1 MSIGAYILTQSGDGN
16 VFSGLAADLSCAVT
30 EIRVEQNFT
39 TRSTFAIRFQE
50 DFEDG
55 EAATITASQLR
66 GSKGMA
72 IVVSAGPGQPPEGGG
87 GLPSIE
93 SEQLMCLLR
102 GQVENS
108 EADVSIGATGSWYEV
123 RGRDVRTLIDRCSD
137 GYQIPGN
144 NEEIAK
150 GMTAEFTTGDWI
162 AGDPVATFPED
173 QPFAFSGTILQGL
186 ERLSKLCNYPVWLR
200 YPVARSAIA
209 MNRLG
214 QENFDIVVDTYFCA
228 SPERGE
234 NAKKTPV
241 PEINLLGI
249 DEGKHAAYLR
259 IIGDDKQCENVV
271 NFSLKTDNEAI
282 SSVSASVVDEVTGEA
297 KDFDGQKANDE
308 ALGEE
313 TVDTTGAEA
322 EGEDCKRSTQ
332 ITKVGKSDIV
342 VSTAQAAANDASWYV
357 KAQALT
363 TVHMLGKVLQ
373 PHDLVK
379 VIGGGCGINGIF
391 QVEKVTHVINAAA
404 HWMHLDLR
412 SNSRSLGPAKEDIFD
427 GQ

>member
-1 MSIGAYILTQSGDGN
+1 
-16 VFSGLAADLSCAVT
+16 
-30 EIRVEQNFT
+30 
-39 TRSTFAIRFQE
+39 
-50 DFEDG
+50 
-55 EAATITASQLR
+55 
-66 GSKGMA
+66 MA

-87 GLPSIE
+87 AIPSIE

-137 GYQIPGN
+137 GYQIPGDAVK
-144 NEEIAK
+144 IAE
-150 GMTAEFTTGDWI
+150 GMTAEFTTGNWI
-162 AGDPVATFPED
+162 PGDLTATFPED
-173 QPFAFSGTILQGL
+173 RPFAFSGTILEGL

-200 YPVARSAIA
+200 YP
-209 MNRLG
+209 MNRLDK
-214 QENFDIVVDTYFCA
+214 ENFDIVVNTYFCA

-234 NAKKTPV
+234 DTKKTPV
-241 PEINLLGI
+241 PEVNLLGI
-249 DEGKHAAYLR
+249 DDGKHAAYLR

-297 KDFDGQKANDE
+297 KDFDGQEANDE

-313 TVDTTGAEA
+313 TVKTTGAEA
-322 EGEDCKRSTQ
+322 EAGAEDCERSMK
-332 ITKVGKSDIV
+332 ISKVGKSDIV
-342 VSTAQAAANDASWYV
+342 ARTTQAAANDASWYV

-412 SNSRSLGPAKEDIFD
+412 SNSRSLSPAKEDILD